1 MREDGGGFRYPHID
15 ESSCI
20 GCRKCI
26 KVCPVFNGEARGC
39 SSTGADH
46 EPAAYGGW
54 NLDDEVRLASSSGG
68 VFSALAMSVL
78 EKGGAVYGASMG
90 EDLRV
95 RHVRVDDAGQLFRLR
110 GSKYRQS
117 DIGTVYQSVRQDL
130 KAGIPVLFSGVPCQI
145 GGLLSFLGG
154 RHELLL
160 TVDIVC
166 HGVPSDH
173 LFEAYVKWQEAN
185 YGSRVRKVDFR
196 NKNTGWKNYSLL
208 LEFEEGKRYVAP
220 FTRDPFMGGFLMD
233 ICLRPG
239 CYACMFHKTPRQA
252 DITLGDFWGVQW
264 VAPELDGDDGVSLVL
279 EHSEKGREALRA
291 AGGRLYLERVDFQKA
306 IAQNPSYSHSA
317 NMPADYRKWAE
328 GLERG
333 PERRWMNRISRRW
346 NPSFLMRLLRKVWRK
361 WKAFIRTWKAKS

>member
-95 RHVRVDDAGQLFRLR
+95 RHVRVDDAGQLFWLR

-208 LEFEEGKRYVAP
+208 LEFEEGKRYAAP

-264 VAPELDGDDGVSLVL
+264 LPRSWTGMTGCLWCWSIRRRGVKPCVRQAAVFIWREWIFKRQLPRIL
-279 EHSEKGREALRA
+279 PIPILRTCRRIIENGRRA
-291 AGGRLYLERVDFQKA
+291 WREGR
-306 IAQNPSYSHSA
+306 SGS
-317 NMPADYRKWAE
+317 
-328 GLERG
+328 G
-333 PERRWMNRISRRW
+333 
-346 NPSFLMRLLRKVWRK
+346 
-361 WKAFIRTWKAKS
+361 

>member
-1 MREDGGGFRYPHID
+1 MRENGGGFRYPHID

-26 KVCPVFNGEARGC
+26 KVCPVFNGEMRGC

-78 EKGGAVYGASMG
+78 EKGGAVYGASM
-90 EDLRV
+90 EEELRV

-110 GSKYRQS
+110 GAKYRQS

-145 GGLLSFLGG
+145 GGLLSFLGA

-160 TVDIVC
+160 TVDIIC

-208 LEFEEGKRYVAP
+208 LEFEEGRRYAAP
-220 FTRDPFMGGFLMD
+220 VYARPFHGGIFNGYLPEAGMLCMYVSQDAPAGRYYARGFLGRAMG
-233 ICLRPG
+233 CPG
-239 CYACMFHKTPRQA
+239 
-252 DITLGDFWGVQW
+252 
-264 VAPELDGDDGVSLVL
+264 
-279 EHSEKGREALRA
+279 
-291 AGGRLYLERVDFQKA
+291 AGQG
-306 IAQNPSYSHSA
+306 
-317 NMPADYRKWAE
+317 
-328 GLERG
+328 
-333 PERRWMNRISRRW
+333 
-346 NPSFLMRLLRKVWRK
+346 
-361 WKAFIRTWKAKS
+361 

>member
-95 RHVRVDDAGQLFRLR
+95 RHVRVDDAGQLFWLR

-166 HGVPSDH
+166 HGVPS
-173 LFEAYVKWQEAN
+173 
-185 YGSRVRKVDFR
+185 GSIVFR
-196 NKNTGWKNYSLL
+196 PCFFK
-208 LEFEEGKRYVAP
+208 EEK
-220 FTRDPFMGGFLMD
+220 
-233 ICLRPG
+233 
-239 CYACMFHKTPRQA
+239 
-252 DITLGDFWGVQW
+252 
-264 VAPELDGDDGVSLVL
+264 
-279 EHSEKGREALRA
+279 
-291 AGGRLYLERVDFQKA
+291 
-306 IAQNPSYSHSA
+306 
-317 NMPADYRKWAE
+317 
-328 GLERG
+328 
-333 PERRWMNRISRRW
+333 
-346 NPSFLMRLLRKVWRK
+346 
-361 WKAFIRTWKAKS
+361 

>member
-1 MREDGGGFRYPHID
+1 MRENGGGFRYPHID

-26 KVCPVFNGEARGC
+26 KVCPVFNGEMRGC

-78 EKGGAVYGASMG
+78 EKGGAVYGASM
-90 EDLRV
+90 EEELRV

-110 GSKYRQS
+110 GAKYRQS

-145 GGLLSFLGG
+145 GGLLSFLGA

-160 TVDIVC
+160 TVDIIC

-208 LEFEEGKRYVAP
+208 LEFEEGRRYAAP

-252 DITLGDFWGVQW
+252 RYYARGFLG
-264 VAPELDGDDGVSLVL
+264 
-279 EHSEKGREALRA
+279 RA
-291 AGGRLYLERVDFQKA
+291 MGCPGAGQG
-306 IAQNPSYSHSA
+306 
-317 NMPADYRKWAE
+317 
-328 GLERG
+328 
-333 PERRWMNRISRRW
+333 
-346 NPSFLMRLLRKVWRK
+346 
-361 WKAFIRTWKAKS
+361 

>member
-1 MREDGGGFRYPHID
+1 MASFSPHLLELRLSGHGPRRVPAEGKFTQTQAEGNFSSSFYCSRSTNIILDSLSKYYVFFRNMRIFLLLGTQKPDRPKRELGCLYKKPGRIPNPCRRIPNPPVSVLFSIRTFMRKALSQNFLIQSVPSCSGCSACLNSCPAHSIVMREDGGGFRYPHID

-68 VFSALAMSVL
+68 VFSALPCPFWRRGEPCTGRPWGRISAYAMFVW
-78 EKGGAVYGASMG
+78 MMP
-90 EDLRV
+90 
-95 RHVRVDDAGQLFRLR
+95 GQLFRLR

-185 YGSRVRKVDFR
+185 YGSR
-196 NKNTGWKNYSLL
+196 
-208 LEFEEGKRYVAP
+208 
-220 FTRDPFMGGFLMD
+220 
-233 ICLRPG
+233 
-239 CYACMFHKTPRQA
+239 
-252 DITLGDFWGVQW
+252 
-264 VAPELDGDDGVSLVL
+264 
-279 EHSEKGREALRA
+279 
-291 AGGRLYLERVDFQKA
+291 
-306 IAQNPSYSHSA
+306 
-317 NMPADYRKWAE
+317 
-328 GLERG
+328 
-333 PERRWMNRISRRW
+333 
-346 NPSFLMRLLRKVWRK
+346 
-361 WKAFIRTWKAKS
+361 